1 MRNVLEINKNG
12 LYICKSFRY
21 NTLGGAKMKYSIEI
35 GKIIEG
41 ALKHDHI
48 KVLNYTNQL
57 ISKLEADEETRAAAK
72 FKKLLSAQVETS
84 LVAMANTKNTSIPV
98 DSESR
103 TSLAD
108 IIYPDQNSVEVILS
122 KNNTEKLES
131 FILSY
136 KNADKLND
144 LGIGVSNSLLLY
156 GPPGCGKTKCAY
168 LVAKQLN
175 LPLVVARLDSL
186 ISSYLGTTAKNIR
199 NLFEFAQKI
208 PCVLFLDEFDA
219 IAKARDDN
227 NELGEL
233 KRVVNSLLQNVDAMS
248 SDSLILAATN
258 HQQLLDSAVWRRF
271 DYKLEIELPDK
282 EAIGKLIR
290 LFTNCMGNL
299 SEKEVMELA
308 TLFYGLSGAEI
319 EELITNSIRNSII
332 RNITFN
338 KKNIYEEYF
347 VSRNI
352 LPQNCNESRELLQIK
367 AKYLRKCNEK
377 VFSLQTIADVLG
389 SSKTTIQKIIKE
401 GDACE

>member
-1 MRNVLEINKNG
+1 
-12 LYICKSFRY
+12 
-21 NTLGGAKMKYSIEI
+21 MKYSIEI

-41 ALKHDHI
+41 SLKHDQT
-48 KVLNYTNQL
+48 KVINYTNQL
-57 ISKLEADEETRAAAK
+57 ISKLETDGETRAVAK
-72 FKKLLSAQVETS
+72 FKKLLSAQTEMS
-84 LVAMANTKNTSIPV
+84 LTAMGNNAKSLSIPV
-98 DSESR
+98 DTESR
-103 TSLAD
+103 TTLAD
-108 IIYPDQNSVEVILS
+108 IIYPDENNIEVILS
-122 KNNTEKLES
+122 KRNADKLDS

-144 LGIGVSNSLLLY
+144 LGVGVSNTLLLY

-168 LVAKQLN
+168 LIAKQLN
-175 LPLVVARLDSL
+175 LPLVIARLDSL

-233 KRVVNSLLQNVDAMS
+233 KRVVNSLLQNVDSMS
-248 SDSLILAATN
+248 KDSLLLAATN

-282 EAIGKLIR
+282 EAISKLIY
-290 LFTNCMGNL
+290 LFTGHMGTL
-299 SEKEVMELA
+299 SEKDVTELS
-308 TLFYGLSGAEI
+308 TLFFGLSGAEI
-319 EELITNSIRNSII
+319 EELITKSIRNAVIHNHS
-332 RNITFN
+332 FD

-347 VSRNI
+347 ILQNI
-352 LPQNCNESRELLQIK
+352 LPQNCNDTRKLLQIK

-377 VFSLQTIADVLG
+377 IFSLQVIADVLG

-401 GDACE
+401 ADIHE